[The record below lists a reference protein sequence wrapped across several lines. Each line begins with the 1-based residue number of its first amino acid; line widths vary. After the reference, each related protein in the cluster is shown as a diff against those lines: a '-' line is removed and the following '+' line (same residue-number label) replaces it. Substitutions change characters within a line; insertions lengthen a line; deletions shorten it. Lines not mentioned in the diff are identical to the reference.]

1 MTTTPGQLAEVVLG
15 KNQLQ
20 CQVAATIASHLVVP
34 LVVNQPGRDANSDDL
49 LQTARNWEESGDWG
63 RGIDTYLSVSE
74 YHVKNLA
81 ALEEIW
87 EKAIGKE
94 K

>member
-1 MTTTPGQLAEVVLG
+1 M
-15 KNQLQ
+15 
-20 CQVAATIASHLVVP
+20 VP
-34 LVVNQPGRDANSDDL
+34 LVVNQPGMDANSDDL

-63 RGIDTYLSVSE
+63 RAIDTYLSVSE

>member
-1 MTTTPGQLAEVVLG
+1 M
-15 KNQLQ
+15 
-20 CQVAATIASHLVVP
+20 VA

-81 ALEEIW
+81 EHKCCDCVSFEII
-87 EKAIGKE
+87 EVERCVIIFKTL
-94 K
+94 

>member
-1 MTTTPGQLAEVVLG
+1 M
-15 KNQLQ
+15 
-20 CQVAATIASHLVVP
+20 VP
-34 LVVNQPGRDANSDDL
+34 LVVNQPGMDANSDDL
-49 LQTARNWEESGDWG
+49 LQIARNWEESGDWG
-63 RGIDTYLSVSE
+63 RAIDTYLSVSE
-74 YHVKNLA
+74 YHAKNLA